1 MKRILMS
8 VNGPLVACFLVIAAA
23 TLNAR
28 PLKACPFCLAP
39 LQTWSEV
46 VRDADVVCLAKL
58 ISADAGEDGAAASAV
73 LQVTK
78 SHKGSQFAV
87 GQTIHVK
94 QYVYGKPGD
103 LFLMTGQRKAPES
116 RRLVE
121 TFATDADGNAVAGG
135 GPCRFPTKK
144 DLQQKPAIRQVAA
157 TDADR
162 TDVESEAKKVL
173 TWNYIEAT
181 SNTVYDYIVSAPKMD
196 ADDRLTYFLPFLE
209 HAESQIAADAWGE
222 FANADYETICKV
234 RTKFD
239 SDKLR
244 QWITQAD
251 TSPERLGLYGM
262 MLGLCGNQDDAA
274 FLRRQILSGSS
285 DELRFGIEGLM
296 GGLLL
301 ITKERGLE
309 FLEQQLITRSDV
321 TGAESLAVIQALQ
334 FAWTYEPD
342 LIAKD
347 RLRSALHPYLEKSS
361 VRELVIR
368 NMARWN
374 DWSGLEKLPPLFEV
388 AAADR
393 DSGTQRAIIG
403 YLLTCRKSESAEPSL
418 QQRADSVLEEIRS
431 AEPRL
436 VRMMER
442 DIR

>member
-1 MKRILMS
+1 MKRILMW
-8 VNGPLVACFLVIAAA
+8 VGCTLAICFLVAGTT
-23 TLNAR
+23 TLH
-28 PLKACPFCLAP
+28 ACPFCLAP

-58 ISADAGEDGAAASAV
+58 ISADAGEDGGTASAV

-78 SHKGSQFAV
+78 SHKGRQFAG

-103 LFLMTGQRKAPES
+103 LFLMTGQLKVPES
-116 RRLVE
+116 RTLVE
-121 TFATDADGNAVAGG
+121 TFATDADGNAVAGSETDRG
-135 GPCRFPTKK
+135 QGPIPTK
-144 DLQQKPAIRQVAA
+144 DDARQKPTIRQVSA
-157 TDADR
+157 TDSER
-162 TDVESEAKKVL
+162 TDVESAARKVL
-173 TWNYIEAT
+173 TWNHIEAT
-181 SNTVYDYIVSAPKMD
+181 SDTVYDYIVSAPKMD
-196 ADDRLTYFLPFLE
+196 VDDRLTYFVPFLE
-209 HAESQIAADAWGE
+209 HAEPQIAADAWGE
-222 FANADYETICKV
+222 FANADYEIICKL
-234 RTKFD
+234 RTEFD
-239 SDKLR
+239 SQKLR

-274 FLRRQILSGSS
+274 FLRRQILNGSS

-301 ITKERGLE
+301 ITKEQGLA

-347 RLRSALHPYLEKSS
+347 RLRSALHPYLQKSS

-403 YLLTCRKSESAEPSL
+403 YLLTCRKNESAEESL
-418 QQRADSVLEEIRS
+418 QQRADSVLEEIRT

-442 DIR
+442 DMR